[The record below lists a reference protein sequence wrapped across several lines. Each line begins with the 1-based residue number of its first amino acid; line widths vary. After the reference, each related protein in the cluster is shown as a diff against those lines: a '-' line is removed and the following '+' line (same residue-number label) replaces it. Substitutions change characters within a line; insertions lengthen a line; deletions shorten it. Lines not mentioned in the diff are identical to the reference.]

1 MRAVPGSDRDGGI
14 VTILRFDD
22 APVFGLSDVRVRGL
36 AAPGRGATET
46 TTLPWGA

>member
-22 APVFGLSDVRVRGL
+22 APVFDLSGVRVRGL

-46 TTLPWGA
+46 TTPPWGA